1 MSEKETLKDKLR
13 IEEIRGVFVL
23 GLLAVLVSIRFGYK
37 ELLIYA
43 GGPYFNLISGLIDIT
58 IVFWFLYAYLM
69 VLGISEDVIG
79 KKYSELFKD
88 LSKFF
93 LKMYF
98 LLAGSVTVIFLA
110 IVTIV
115 FITTYPL
122 RALVLMISISA
133 VIAYSKREKLNTE
146 IKKMKKKIKRK
157 ILRLKFFSSKY

>member
-1 MSEKETLKDKLR
+1 LSEKETLKDKLR